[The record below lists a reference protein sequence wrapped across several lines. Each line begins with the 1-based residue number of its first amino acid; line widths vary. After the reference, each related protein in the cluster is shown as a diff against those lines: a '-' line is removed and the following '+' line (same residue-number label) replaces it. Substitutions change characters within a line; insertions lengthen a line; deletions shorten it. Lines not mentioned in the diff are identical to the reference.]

1 MAAASSS
8 TAQDDSLKYLVLFL
22 SNFFN
27 LLIYIIAFTV
37 FHFSARENAVDL
49 NAE

>member
-8 TAQDDSLKYLVLFL
+8 TAQDDSLKYLVLFFKFL
-22 SNFFN
+22 NF
-27 LLIYIIAFTV
+27 LIYIIAFDV
-37 FHFSARENAVDL
+37 FYLSARENAVDF